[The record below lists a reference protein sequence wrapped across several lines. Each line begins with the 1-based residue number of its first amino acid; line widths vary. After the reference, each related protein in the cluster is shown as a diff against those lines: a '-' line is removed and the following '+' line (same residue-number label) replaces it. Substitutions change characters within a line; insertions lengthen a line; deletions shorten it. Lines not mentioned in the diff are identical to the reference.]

1 MPDEKKKKTAKEKRN
16 FFRIDDMIPVV
27 VTPVNIDKG
36 ETEAFLKTVKSS
48 RAFSLLDVSSTTVM
62 DAVHMSADFYEDK
75 KLYNMVAEI
84 KTKLDF
90 IINHLLL
97 DKEGLL
103 TAPRK
108 NVNISAAG
116 IKMTVD
122 VPVSVNDIVEIK
134 MLLPAYPPV
143 AVFAYGEVKRVS
155 HLDDRNSNVAIEY
168 INMDDAVRDEL
179 VRYAMSFER
188 ELIRKRKES
197 GSKKKYR

>member
-1 MPDEKKKKTAKEKRN
+1 MPDKKKKKAEKEKRN
-16 FFRIDDMIPVV
+16 FFRIDDVIPIV
-27 VTPVNIDKG
+27 VTAVNIDKG

-48 RAFSLLDVSSTTVM
+48 RAFSLLDVSSSTVM
-62 DAVHMSADFYEDK
+62 DGGHMSADFYEDK

-103 TAPRK
+103 TAPK
-108 NVNISAAG
+108 KHVNISAAG
-116 IKMTVD
+116 IKLAID
-122 VPVSVNDIVEIK
+122 SPLSVNDIVEIK
-134 MLLPAYPPV
+134 MLLPSYPPV
-143 AVFAYGEVKRVS
+143 AVFAYGEVKRAGV
-155 HLDDRNSNVAIEY
+155 LDDGRFDIAVEY
-168 INMDDAVRDEL
+168 INMDDAVRGEL

-197 GSKKKYR
+197 GSSKKHK

>member
-1 MPDEKKKKTAKEKRN
+1 MPDKKKKTASKENRN

-36 ETEAFLKTVKSS
+36 ETEAFLRTVKSS
-48 RAFSLLDVSSTTVM
+48 KAFSLLDVSSTTVM
-62 DAVHMSADFYEDK
+62 DSGHMSADYYEDK

-103 TAPRK
+103 TAPKK

-116 IKMTVD
+116 IKLVID
-122 VPVSVNDIVEIK
+122 VHISVNDIVEIK
-134 MLLPAYPPV
+134 MLLPVYPPV

-155 HLDDRNSNVAIEY
+155 HIDDRNSDVAIEY
-168 INMDDAVRDEL
+168 INMDDAVRAEL